1 MRNTQAQTKE
11 SAPRNRGCAGIFFF
25 LILVLGS
32 LWGAGLGVGVWVL
45 EDAERVITALEQFRP
60 EIGSKVY
67 SSDGELLGEFSTKKC
82 ELIALHEM
90 PLYLQKAFI
99 ATEDDK
105 FFEHK
110 GVRPETII
118 NGALYALKRGRPR
131 GGSGITQQ
139 LARGVPELGVG
150 KEETIQRKIR
160 EAIVSLQIERRFT
173 KDEILELYLNQ
184 LFLGISAYGVEAAAR
199 QYFGKSCREVTLG
212 EAAMLAGL
220 ARTPNNNDPFR
231 HFENAFQRRDIV
243 LGQMLDNGF
252 ITQAE
257 HDAAVAEDLAAA
269 LLTPEKKAQLEQS
282 GQGIFAVNKAPYFVE
297 EVRGFV
303 LDKYEVE
310 EVFEDGLEIYT
321 TLDMRLQRAAEETLF
336 AALDEFDAKKKKS
349 LEKAGKLN
357 EFVPVA
363 GALLCID
370 NRAPNQGFIRAMVGG
385 RDFSQEK
392 YNTATQARRQPGS
405 SVKPFVWAA
414 AIASG
419 YTPSSI
425 IVDEPFERIDGAGR
439 PWRPQNFGGTY
450 HGPIS
455 LRQALEKSVN
465 IVSVKLV
472 DQLGVPLVRSYLQR
486 CGITTPIDDTVGLT
500 LGLGSAEV
508 TVLDQCVAYSCFAN
522 GGVRN
527 DPVMITEIRNRDGLP
542 RYDYNTFVKREQ
554 ALDSR
559 VAYVVLHMLE
569 GVCTPD
575 PKRGYYPTGHRT
587 AVLGRPRG
595 GKTGTTNQSRNVWFC
610 GFTTDYTCVIWIGYR
625 DNRSLGQGREFTGGT
640 LAAPVWTKFMTI
652 AEEGLPIRDFEV
664 PAGITFYNIERLT
677 AVAGGDY
684 TEAYITG
691 TAPPAQWSPPMP
703 SVAPFAEVTL
713 PDEW

>member
-1 MRNTQAQTKE
+1 MKKTRIQTKE
-11 SAPRNRGCAGIFFF
+11 PAPRNRGCAGIFFF
-25 LILVLGS
+25 LILVMGS
-32 LWGAGLGVGVWVL
+32 LWGAGLGVAVWIL

-60 EIGSKVY
+60 EVGSKVY
-67 SSDGELLGEFSTKKC
+67 SADGELLGEFSTKKC
-82 ELIALHEM
+82 ELISLHEM
-90 PLYLQKAFI
+90 PLHLQKAFI

-150 KEETIQRKIR
+150 KEDTIQRKIR

-199 QYFGKSCREVTLG
+199 QYFGISCRDITLG

-220 ARTPNNNDPFR
+220 ARTPNKNQPFR
-231 HFENAFQRRDIV
+231 YFDNAFQRRNIV
-243 LGQMLDNGF
+243 LGQMLENGF

-257 HDAAVAEDLAAA
+257 HDAAVMEDLAAE
-269 LLTPEKKAQLEQS
+269 LLTPEKKAQLEQT
-282 GQGIFAVNKAPYFVE
+282 GQGIFAENKAPYFVE
-297 EVRGFV
+297 VIRGFV
-303 LDKYEVE
+303 LGKYEVE
-310 EVFEDGLEIYT
+310 EVFEDGLEIHT

-336 AALDEFDAKKKKS
+336 AALDAFDEKKKKN
-349 LEKAGKLN
+349 LEKAGKLD

-363 GALLCID
+363 GALVCID
-370 NRAPNQGFIRAMVGG
+370 NRAPNQGFVRAMVGG
-385 RDFSQEK
+385 RVFSQEK
-392 YNTATQARRQPGS
+392 YNTAAQARRQPGS

-425 IVDEPFERIDGAGR
+425 LVDEPFVRMDGAGK
-439 PWRPQNFGGTY
+439 PWSPQNFGGTY

-455 LRQALEKSVN
+455 LRQALEQSVN
-465 IVSVKLV
+465 VISVKLV

-527 DPVMITEIRNRDGLP
+527 DPVLLTDIRNRDGLP

-554 ALDSR
+554 ALDTR

-569 GVCTPD
+569 GVCEPD
-575 PKRGYYPTGHRT
+575 AKRGYYPTGHRT
-587 AVLGRPRG
+587 KALGRPRA
-595 GKTGTTNQSRNVWFC
+595 GKTGTTNQSRDVWFC
-610 GFTTDYTCVIWIGYR
+610 GCTPDYTCVVWIGYR

-640 LAAPVWTKFMTI
+640 LAAPVWTQFMTI
-652 AEEGLPIRDFEV
+652 AEEGLPIRDFDV
-664 PAGITFYNIERLT
+664 PSGITFYNIERLT

-691 TAPPAQWSPPMP
+691 TAPPAQWNPPVANAAP
-703 SVAPFAEVTL
+703 QLDISV